1 MAERL
6 TTNKIFIDE
15 YSFPPFSR
23 KQLYLSIEFM
33 RHVILIYHMPVIDLI
48 LKLNV
53 FFTCL

>member
-15 YSFPPFSR
+15 YSFPPFFR